1 MHARMTLIGME
12 TELQANNKSFADDWE
27 LTNQTY
33 DKDTLLACIIQTG
46 ASFEPLYADPDYFHL
61 MSAMWWKR
69 WKRTFEKWFDA
80 FDLEYNPLEN
90 YDRQE
95 QWHEDTLD
103 TGSESTEHSQ
113 TTTVDD
119 DSSYAK
125 QGADQITEEGTGAYS
140 KSGSDDEQLSGK
152 DQVDHDYNKDID
164 TENSV
169 SAFDSSSYSPHD
181 KTHTDD
187 VLTAENTDTT
197 YGRKSDRDY
206 SESGESEDSKETNR
220 SWSESGTA
228 ADDSKTDVEGTSATD
243 RSNDRDFDH
252 TGRIHGNIG
261 VTTSQQMLESEL
273 KVQGW
278 NIYQHMTDIFCR
290 EMLVSVY

>member
-1 MHARMTLIGME
+1 MGTETYLNQKSTSQSISDEWTLDNE
-12 TELQANNKSFADDWE
+12 H
-27 LTNQTY
+27 Y
-33 DKDTLLACIIQTG
+33 DKDVLLATIVQTG
-46 ASFEPLYADPDYFHL
+46 GTFEPLYADPDYFRLHCGF
-61 MSAMWWKR
+61 WWNK

-140 KSGSDDEQLSGK
+140 KSGTDDEQLSGK

-187 VLTAENTDTT
+187 TLNSENTDTT
-197 YGRKSDRDY
+197 YGKKSDRDY

-228 ADDSKTDVEGTSATD
+228 ADDSTTDVEGQSATD

-252 TGRIHGNIG
+252 TGRVHGNIG
-261 VTTSQQMLESEL
+261 VTTSQQMLQSEL
-273 KVQGW
+273 EVQAW
-278 NIYQHMTDIFCR
+278 SIYQHIADLFCK
-290 EMLVSVY
+290 ELLITVY

>member
-1 MHARMTLIGME
+1 MGME
-12 TELQANNKSFADDWE
+12 TELQANEKSFADEWE

-46 ASFEPLYADPDYFHL
+46 ASFEPLYTDPDYFRL
-61 MSAMWWKR
+61 MSALWWKR

-90 YDRQE
+90 YDRTE

-119 DSSYAK
+119 DSSYAR
-125 QGADQITEEGTGAYS
+125 QGADHITEEGTGAYS
-140 KSGSDDEQLSGK
+140 KSGTDDEQLSGS
-152 DQVDHDYNKDID
+152 D
-164 TENSV
+164 TTVTTNTV

-181 KTHTDD
+181 KSDA
-187 VLTAENTDTT
+187 VTT
-197 YGRKSDRDY
+197 YGRKSDRDT
-206 SESGESEDSKETNR
+206 SESGESEDTKETTR

-228 ADDSKTDVEGTSATD
+228 ADDSTTDVEGTSATD

-252 TGRIHGNIG
+252 SGRIHGNIG

>member
-46 ASFEPLYADPDYFHL
+46 ASFEPLYTDPDYFHL

-113 TTTVDD
+113 KTTVDD

-140 KSGSDDEQLSGK
+140 RSGSDDEQLSGS
-152 DQVDHDYNKDID
+152 D
-164 TENSV
+164 TTVTTNTK
-169 SAFDSSSYSPHD
+169 SAFDSSSWSPTTKSD
-181 KTHTDD
+181 A
-187 VLTAENTDTT
+187 VTT
-197 YGRKSDRDY
+197 YGRKSDRDT
-206 SESGESEDSKETNR
+206 SESGESEDTKETNR

-228 ADDSKTDVEGTSATD
+228 ADDSTTDVEGTSATD

-252 TGRIHGNIG
+252 SGRIHGNIG

>member
-1 MHARMTLIGME
+1 MGTETYLNQKSTSQSISDEWTLDNE
-12 TELQANNKSFADDWE
+12 S
-27 LTNQTY
+27 Y
-33 DKDTLLACIIQTG
+33 DKDVLLATIVQTG
-46 ASFEPLYADPDYFHL
+46 GQFEPLYSDPDYFRLHCGY
-61 MSAMWWKR
+61 WWNK
-69 WKRTFEKWFDA
+69 WKRTFQKWFDA

-95 QWHEDTLD
+95 QWHEDTTD

-113 TTTVDD
+113 TTKVDD

-125 QGADQITEEGTGAYS
+125 QGADQIKEEGTGAYS

-169 SAFDSSSYSPHD
+169 SAYDSSSYSPHD

-187 VLTAENTDTT
+187 VLNTENTDTT

-228 ADDSKTDVEGTSATD
+228 ADDSTTDVEGTSATD

-252 TGRIHGNIG
+252 SGRVHGNIG
-261 VTTSQQMLESEL
+261 VTTSQQMLQSEL
-273 KVQGW
+273 EVQAW
-278 NIYQHMTDIFCR
+278 SIYQHMADLFCK
-290 EMLVSVY
+290 ELLITVY